1 MIKMSNLREA
11 YGKELVALGRKN
23 ERIVVLDAD
32 LRGSTMSCYFAHEF
46 PERFFEMGIAEQ
58 NMISTAAGLS
68 LVGKIPFVNTFAV
81 FATGRPYDQI
91 RQGVALPKLNVK
103 IVGSSCGLSDYG
115 DGATHQSVEDMAIM
129 RSIPNMVIISPVDAI
144 EMKKIVKVVVEYQGP
159 VYIRIN
165 RNDLPVLTDED
176 ESFEIGKINKIADG
190 KDITI
195 FATGF
200 MVYQALQARAILQ
213 DKGISVRVINVS
225 TIKPIDVD
233 KVREYANDVKGV
245 ITAEEHSIIGGLGGA
260 ICEVLSDE
268 LVKIKRVGIDD
279 KFGQSASNYEELI
292 NYYSLTPQAIVEK
305 AEELLNSVR

>member
-1 MIKMSNLREA
+1 MIKKSNLREA
-11 YGKELVALGRKN
+11 YGKELLSLAREN
-23 ERIVVLDAD
+23 EQIVVLDAD
-32 LRGSTMSCYFAHEF
+32 LRGSTMSCYFAKEF

-68 LVGKIPFVNTFAV
+68 LIGKIPFVNTFSV

-103 IVGSSCGLSDYG
+103 IIGSSCGLSDYG
-115 DGATHQSVEDMAIM
+115 DGATHQSVEDMSIM
-129 RSIPNMVIISPVDAI
+129 RSIPNMVVISPVDAI
-144 EMKKIVKVVVEYQGP
+144 EMKKVVRAVVEYKGP

-165 RNDLPVLTDED
+165 RNDLPILTDEN
-176 ESFEIGKINKIADG
+176 ELFEIGKINKIADG

-233 KVREYANDVKGV
+233 KVKEYIKDVKGV
-245 ITAEEHSIIGGLGGA
+245 ITAEEHSIIGGLGGT
-260 ICEVLSDE
+260 ICEALSDE
-268 LVKIKRVGIDD
+268 LVKVKRVGIDD

-292 NYYSLTPQAIVEK
+292 SYYGLIPQVIVEK
-305 AEELLNSVR
+305 AEELLS

>member
-1 MIKMSNLREA
+1 MIKKSSLRKA
-11 YGKELVALGRKN
+11 YGKELLSLAREN
-23 ERIVVLDAD
+23 EQIVVLDAD
-32 LRGSTMSCYFAHEF
+32 LRGSTMSCYFANEF
-46 PERFFEMGIAEQ
+46 PKRFFEMGIAEQ

-68 LVGKIPFVNTFAV
+68 LVGKIPFVNTFSV

-103 IVGSSCGLSDYG
+103 IIGSSCGLSDYG
-115 DGATHQSVEDMAIM
+115 DGATHQSVEDISIM
-129 RSIPNMVIISPVDAI
+129 RSIPNIVVISPVDAV
-144 EMKKIVKVVVEYQGP
+144 EMKKVVRAVVEYQGP

-165 RNDLPVLTDED
+165 RNDLPILTDEK

-190 KDITI
+190 KDIAI

-200 MVYQALQARAILQ
+200 MVFQALQARAILKN
-213 DKGISVRVINVS
+213 KGISARVINVS

-233 KVREYANDVKGV
+233 KVKEYAKDVKGV
-245 ITAEEHSIIGGLGGA
+245 ITAEEHSIIGGLGGT

-268 LVKIKRVGIDD
+268 LVKIKRVGIND

-292 NYYSLTPQAIVEK
+292 NYYGLTPQVIVKK
-305 AEELLNSVR
+305 AEELLS

>member
-1 MIKMSNLREA
+1 MLKKSSLREA
-11 YGKELVALGRKN
+11 YGRELLSLAREN
-23 ERIVVLDAD
+23 EQIVVLDAD
-32 LRGSTMSCYFAHEF
+32 LRGSTMSCYFAKEF

-68 LVGKIPFVNTFAV
+68 LVGKIPFVNTFSV

-115 DGATHQSVEDMAIM
+115 DGATHQSIEDISIM
-129 RSIPNMVIISPVDAI
+129 RSIPNMVVISPVDAV
-144 EMKKIVKVVVEYQGP
+144 ETKKVVRAVVEYQGP

-165 RNDLPVLTDED
+165 RNDLPVLTDEN
-176 ESFEIGKINKIADG
+176 EPFKIGKMNKITDG
-190 KDITI
+190 EDITI

-200 MVYQALQARAILQ
+200 MVYQALQARGTLKN
-213 DKGISVRVINVS
+213 KGFSSRIINVS

-233 KVREYANDVKGV
+233 KVKECVKDVKGV
-245 ITAEEHSIIGGLGGA
+245 ITAEEHSIIGGLGGT
-260 ICEVLSDE
+260 ICEALSDE
-268 LVKIKRVGIDD
+268 LVKIKRVGIND

-292 NYYSLTPQAIVEK
+292 NYYGLTPQVIVKK
-305 AEELLNSVR
+305 AEELLS

>member
-1 MIKMSNLREA
+1 MIKKSSLREA
-11 YGKELVALGRKN
+11 YGKELLSLARENK
-23 ERIVVLDAD
+23 RIVVLDAD
-32 LRGSTMSCYFAHEF
+32 LRGSTMSCYFAKEF

-68 LVGKIPFVNTFAV
+68 LTGKIPFVNTFSV
-81 FATGRPYDQI
+81 FAAGRPYDQI

-103 IVGSSCGLSDYG
+103 IIGSSCGLSDYG
-115 DGATHQSVEDMAIM
+115 DGATHQSVEDMSIM
-129 RSIPNMVIISPVDAI
+129 RSIPNMVVISPVDAI
-144 EMKKIVKVVVEYQGP
+144 EMKKVVRAVVEYQGP
-159 VYIRIN
+159 VYTRIN
-165 RNDLPVLTDED
+165 RNDLPVLTDEN
-176 ESFEIGKINKIADG
+176 ESFEIGKIYKIADG

-233 KVREYANDVKGV
+233 KVKEYAKDVKGV
-245 ITAEEHSIIGGLGGA
+245 ITAEEHSIIGGLGGT

-268 LVKIKRVGIDD
+268 LVKVKRVGIDD
-279 KFGQSASNYEELI
+279 RFGQSASNYEELI
-292 NYYSLTPQAIVEK
+292 NYYGLTPQVIVKK
-305 AEELLNSVR
+305 AEELLN

>member
-1 MIKMSNLREA
+1 MIKKSSLREV
-11 YGKELVALGRKN
+11 YGKELVSIGREDK
-23 ERIVVLDAD
+23 RIVVLDAD
-32 LRGSTMSCYFAHEF
+32 LRGSTKSCYFAQEF

-68 LVGKIPFVNTFAV
+68 LVGKIPFVNTFSV

-115 DGATHQSVEDMAIM
+115 DGATHQSFEDIAIM
-129 RSIPNMVIISPVDAI
+129 RAIPNMVIISPVDAI
-144 EMKKIVKVVVEYQGP
+144 EMKKVVRAVVEYQGP

-165 RNDLPVLTDED
+165 RNDLPVLTDEN
-176 ESFEIGKINKIADG
+176 ESFEIGKTNKVADG

-200 MVYQALQARAILQ
+200 MVYQALQASAILKN
-213 DKGISVRVINVS
+213 KGISARVINVS
-225 TIKPIDVD
+225 TIKPIDID
-233 KVREYANDVKGV
+233 KVKEYAKDVKGV
-245 ITAEEHSIIGGLGGA
+245 ITVEEHSIIGGLGGT

-268 LVKIKRVGIDD
+268 LVKIKRVGIND

-292 NYYSLTPQAIVEK
+292 NYYGLTPQVIVKK
-305 AEELLNSVR
+305 AEELLS